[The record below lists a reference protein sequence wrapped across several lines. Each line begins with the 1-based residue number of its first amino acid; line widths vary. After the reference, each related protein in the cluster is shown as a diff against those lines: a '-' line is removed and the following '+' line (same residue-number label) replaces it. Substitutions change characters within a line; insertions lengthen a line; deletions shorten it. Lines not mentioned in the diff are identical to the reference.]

1 MLLSMLKTTAWPAS
15 AAALAL
21 LLFMSD
27 RPLHAKDWDM
37 DQGKY
42 LPDLE
47 IYLLKGPVQS
57 VTTEYRKPDG
67 EVSQLV
73 RWDFDRAGNLLES
86 RTIAFG
92 SSCSK
97 QVSTYDGHGNRLTF
111 QSFSTQEQP
120 LPVVGKD
127 DCRFGQATEFSTFTY
142 DFDSHGQ
149 MTSRSKTYYG
159 QSSPAVREEFRYD
172 FSGNLV
178 EHMWLT
184 GPRKDR
190 LYRNRYGYE
199 NSRGMRRVFRQAN
212 YDEQDSAVDVRIV
225 TTYDS
230 KGKLLTFRKTPP
242 EAAGFYTDYD
252 SAYDGN
258 GNLKSSGSE
267 DYRTDYAGHDAQGN
281 WTKSTSHQGSAPSQ
295 TASRTIQ
302 YFK

>member
-1 MLLSMLKTTAWPAS
+1 MISSLLKTGG
-15 AAALAL
+15 ALAGA
-21 LLFMSD
+21 LLFCLS
-27 RPLHAKDWDM
+27 PVAAKDWDM

-42 LPDLE
+42 LSDLE

-57 VTTEYRKPDG
+57 VTTEFRKPDS
-67 EVSQLV
+67 EVYQLV

-97 QVSTYDGHGNRLTF
+97 QVSTYDGYGNRLTF

-120 LPVVGKD
+120 LPLVGRD
-127 DCRFGQATEFSTFTY
+127 DCRFGPAAEFSTFAY
-142 DFDSHGQ
+142 EFDSRGH

-184 GPRKDR
+184 GPKKDR

-199 NSRGMRRVFRQAN
+199 NSRGVRRIFRQAN
-212 YDEQDSAVDVRIV
+212 YDERDSAVDVRIV
-225 TTYDS
+225 TTYDA
-230 KGKLLTFRKTPP
+230 KGKLLAFRKTPP
-242 EAAGFYTDYD
+242 DAAGFYNDYD

-267 DYRTDYAGHDAQGN
+267 DSRTDYAGHDARGN
-281 WTKSTSHQGSAPSQ
+281 WTRSTAYQGSAPSQ
-295 TASRTIQ
+295 TATRTIQ